1 MIENKQFQ
9 LTESIIN
16 AIPAITELG
25 MFFGKTGI
33 MVYLF
38 QLARQTGNSYYQ
50 EVAEQLIDDIC
61 VAADKMTSAGFNDGL
76 CGVAWSIEY
85 LAQKGFI
92 DADTDEALE
101 EIDNRIFK
109 HLTTKSFDELISS
122 SDMLPGIAFYLIW
135 RISPYKDKDSEL
147 VKLRKDLLIVIINAL
162 ETSYNKDSYVKL
174 REEPVRFSLAEYRLP
189 FYLYLIAEIYKLDFY
204 NYKLDR
210 IIESITPVILSTF
223 PIRQSHRIYLILAL
237 RYVLQYKERVKWQSH
252 LSLLEHSIDAE
263 TLLKEEFHNK
273 GISLNCGMC
282 GVLFLLKVFPMA
294 DKLSFCKPIRDG
306 LIKNINKS
314 DYFEKETF
322 QNQNDMGLLLGKAGI
337 ALSLLLNDI
346 LPENKSAEENPTKE

>member
-1 MIENKQFQ
+1 MIENKQSQ

-16 AIPAITELG
+16 AIPATTESG

-92 DADTDEALE
+92 DADTDDALE

-109 HLTTKSFDELISS
+109 YLTSKSFDELITS

-135 RISPYKDKDSEL
+135 RIAPHKDKDSEL

-237 RYVLQYKERVKWQSH
+237 RCVLEY
-252 LSLLEHSIDAE
+252 
-263 TLLKEEFHNK
+263 
-273 GISLNCGMC
+273 
-282 GVLFLLKVFPMA
+282 
-294 DKLSFCKPIRDG
+294 
-306 LIKNINKS
+306 
-314 DYFEKETF
+314 
-322 QNQNDMGLLLGKAGI
+322 I
-337 ALSLLLNDI
+337 AVR
-346 LPENKSAEENPTKE
+346 